1 MADNKQ
7 TVLEALRYE
16 MLSSRDIAKRT
27 SLSQPTVS
35 RVLKTLPVLKLGGG
49 RSTVFALLAKA
60 NGLPL
65 YQVDPKG
72 QLLHLGTLYERPDEA
87 TVLVGE
93 DGYQVYDSL
102 PYFLYDALPAGF
114 LGSITLKN
122 IVQTDSFLTTRSDSW
137 SDAQIVHYL
146 THYGFDLAGNTILGH
161 SMAERASAAEF
172 EVVNRDGYSQIT
184 AQIQTAP
191 QIYGSSIAGEQP
203 KFTAYNGNQHLIVKY
218 SPLLSEQN
226 PVAQRHRDLMICEHL
241 ALESLREAGIAAAKS
256 HLVSSDRLYLEIER
270 FDRIGEHGRRGMV
283 SLRALDAQYVGKN
296 SNWVEIAQELLKQK
310 RISQQSF
317 AQVEIA
323 YAFGLLIAN
332 TDMHLGNFS
341 FFMEGL
347 DIGEAT
353 PIYDML
359 PMAYMP
365 KQGELM
371 NPEMTMPRFIPVSE
385 SAKAIA
391 REVAIRFWQTVL
403 DNPDISADFKGLVH
417 SIANPLNG

>member
-7 TVLEALRYE
+7 KILDALRYE

-27 SLSQPTVS
+27 GISQPTVS
-35 RVLKTLPVLKLGGG
+35 RVLKNLPVLKLGGG

-60 NGLPL
+60 DGLPL
-65 YQVDPKG
+65 YQVDSKG
-72 QLLHLGTLYERPDEA
+72 QMLLLGTLYERPDEA
-87 TVLVGE
+87 TVLVGN
-93 DGYQVYDSL
+93 DGYQAYENLPFYFYDTL
-102 PYFLYDALPAGF
+102 PSGF
-114 LGSITLKN
+114 LGAITLKK
-122 IVQTDSFLTTRSDSW
+122 IVQTDTVLTSRSENW
-137 SDAQIVHYL
+137 SYAQIVHYL
-146 THYGFDLAGNTILGH
+146 THYGFDLAGNQVLGN
-161 SMAERASAAEF
+161 SMAEQASAAQF
-172 EVVNRDGYSQIT
+172 EAVSRDGYSQIT
-184 AQIQTAP
+184 AQIKAAP

-218 SPLLSEQN
+218 SPLLSENN
-226 PVAQRHRDLMICEHL
+226 PVAQRHQDLMICEHL

-283 SLRALDAQYVGKN
+283 SLRALDAEYVGKN

-310 RISQQSF
+310 RVSQQSF
-317 AQVEIA
+317 EQVEIA

-347 DIGEAT
+347 EIGEAT

-371 NPEMTMPRFIPVSE
+371 NPEMKVPRFIPVSE
-385 SAKAIA
+385 SAQAIA
-391 REVAIRFWQTVL
+391 QAVAIKFWQTVL
-403 DNPDISADFKGLVH
+403 DNPDISTDFKGLIH
-417 SIANPLNG
+417 SITRSLYC